1 MRTRVAGGLCLLA
14 SSALCLAGCL
24 AGEPALC
31 PARQLAGTGPA
42 LGLVRSTGA
51 WLAVVAVALVYRDLS
66 APGTR
71 HPDRGPGT
79 RHPDRGPEIRHPGR
93 APAAVV
99 LALLGVVA
107 SAATVEAALHVAGPV
122 LPPALAVGA
131 ACALAGLSYVAVRA
145 GLAHPVAGGI
155 AAAAALLGALTGD
168 LAAPYLLGAGP
179 LGAALLVKAFRS
191 PSKGQAP

>member
-1 MRTRVAGGLCLLA
+1 MRTQVAGGLCLVA

-24 AGEPALC
+24 AGEPTLC
-31 PARQLAGTGPA
+31 PALCLSGRLAGGPA
-42 LGLVRSTGA
+42 VGLVRSAGA
-51 WLAVVAVALVYRDLS
+51 WLAVVAVSLVYRDLS
-66 APGTR
+66 APGPR
-71 HPDRGPGT
+71 HA
-79 RHPDRGPEIRHPGR
+79 GR

-107 SAATVEAALHVAGPV
+107 SAATVEAALHVAGPL

-131 ACALAGLSYVAVRA
+131 ASALAGLSYVAGRA
-145 GLAHPVAGGI
+145 GLAHPVAGAI
-155 AAAAALLGALTGD
+155 AAVAALLGALTAD

-179 LGAALLVKAFRS
+179 LGAALLVKALRS

>member
-14 SSALCLAGCL
+14 SSALCLARCL

-31 PARQLAGTGPA
+31 PARQLAGTWPA

-71 HPDRGPGT
+71 HV
-79 RHPDRGPEIRHPGR
+79 GR

-131 ACALAGLSYVAVRA
+131 ACALAGLSYVAARA

-155 AAAAALLGALTGD
+155 TATAALLGALTGD

>member
-1 MRTRVAGGLCLLA
+1 MRTRVAGGLCLMA

-31 PARQLAGTGPA
+31 PAGRLAGGPA
-42 LGLVRSTGA
+42 LGLVRVTGA
-51 WLAVVAVALVYRDLS
+51 WLAVVAVSLVYRDLS
-66 APGTR
+66 AWGPR
-71 HPDRGPGT
+71 HA
-79 RHPDRGPEIRHPGR
+79 GR

-131 ACALAGLSYVAVRA
+131 ASALAGLSYVAGRA
-145 GLAHPVAGGI
+145 GLAHPVIGGI
-155 AAAAALLGALTGD
+155 AAVAALLGALTAD
-168 LAAPYLLGAGP
+168 LAVPYLLGAAP
-179 LGAALLVKAFRS
+179 LGAALLVKALRS